1 MRIIHTADWHL
12 GRIFYGVHL
21 TQDQAYV
28 LDQFINLVREAKPDA
43 VVIAGDVYD
52 RAVPPPEAVSLLD
65 ETLSR
70 LVIDLK
76 TRVILIAGNHD
87 SPERLGFGTRLL
99 SQSGL
104 HVAGRVGLDPVWTSL
119 TDAHGTV
126 SVCAIPYAEPALVR
140 ERLGNPDILD
150 HAAAMRAIIAKAR
163 ETRPR
168 GTRSVLVA
176 HALVIGGEESES
188 ERPLSVGGTG
198 AMAASVFDGFS
209 FVALGHLHRPQR
221 AGNDRIHYSG
231 SLLQYSFSE
240 AAHSKSVNLVELD
253 AAGRCQLERIPLV
266 PRRAVRCVTGTLEAL
281 LNAPVGS
288 EADDYLSV
296 TLLDKGPV
304 FDPIGRLRSK
314 YPNVL
319 ELKRMERLG
328 RSDTAASRVDYRT
341 LSDRE
346 IFTSFFQTVK
356 GEAASEDEVNAYL
369 GVVERLHAL
378 ERESQP

>member
-28 LDQFINLVREAKPDA
+28 LDQFIKLVRDAKPDV

-70 LVIDLK
+70 LVIELK
-76 TRVILIAGNHD
+76 TRVVLIAGNHD

-104 HVAGRVGLDPVWTSL
+104 HVAGRFGLDPVWTSP
-119 TDAHGTV
+119 TDSHGPV
-126 SVCAIPYAEPALVR
+126 NICAIPYADPALVR
-140 ERLGNPDILD
+140 ERLGIPDLYD
-150 HAAAMRAIIAKAR
+150 HAGAMQAAIAKAR

-168 GTRSVLVA
+168 GVRSVLVA
-176 HALVIGGEESES
+176 HALVVGSEESES

-198 AMAASVFDGFS
+198 AIRPSVFDGFS

-231 SLLQYSFSE
+231 SLLRYSFAE
-240 AAHSKSVNLVELD
+240 ADHSKSVNLVEID
-253 AAGRCQLERIPLV
+253 AAGRFSVERLPLV
-266 PRRAVRCVTGTLEAL
+266 PRRAVRCVTGTIEEL
-281 LNAPVGS
+281 LRAPVGS

-304 FDPIGRLRSK
+304 FDPIGRLRAK

-319 ELKRMERLG
+319 ELKRAELLARG
-328 RSDTAASRVDYRT
+328 DASTRVDYRK

-346 IFTSFFQTVK
+346 IFASFFQTAK
-356 GEAASEDEVNAYL
+356 GEVASEEEINAYL
-369 GVVERLHAL
+369 AVVEQLRAM
-378 ERESQP
+378 ERESPL

>member
-28 LDQFINLVREAKPDA
+28 LDQFIRLVREAKPEV

-70 LVIDLK
+70 LVIELK
-76 TRVILIAGNHD
+76 TRVVLIAGNHD

-99 SQSGL
+99 AQSGL
-104 HVAGRVGLDPVWTSL
+104 HVAGRLGLDPVWASP
-119 TDAHGTV
+119 TDANGPV
-126 SVCAIPYAEPALVR
+126 NICAIPYAEPALAR
-140 ERLGNPDILD
+140 ERFGNPELFD
-150 HAAAMRAIIAKAR
+150 HASAMRAAIAKAR
-163 ETRPR
+163 TSRPR
-168 GTRSVLVA
+168 GARSVLVA
-176 HALVIGGEESES
+176 HALVVGGEESES

-198 AMAASVFDGFS
+198 AVEPSVFDGFS

-221 AGNDRIHYSG
+221 AAGNDRIYYSG

-253 AAGRCQLERIPLV
+253 AAGRARVERIPLA
-266 PRRAVRCVTGTLEAL
+266 PRRAVRCVTGTLEDL
-281 LNAPVGS
+281 LRAPVGN

-296 TLLDKGPV
+296 TLLDRGPV
-304 FDPIGRLRSK
+304 FDPVGRLRAK

-319 ELKRMERLG
+319 ELKRAELLARG
-328 RSDTAASRVDYRT
+328 NGAARVDYRT

-346 IFTSFFQTVK
+346 IFASFFQSVR
-356 GEAASEDEVNAYL
+356 GEPASEEEVNAYL
-369 GVVERLHAL
+369 DVVERVRAM
-378 ERESQP
+378 ERESPT

>member
-21 TQDQAYV
+21 TQDQAYA
-28 LDQFINLVREAKPDA
+28 LDRFVNLVRDAKPDV

-70 LVIDLK
+70 LVIELK
-76 TRVILIAGNHD
+76 TRVVLIAGNHD

-104 HVAGRVGLDPVWTSL
+104 HVAGRLGLDPAWTSP
-119 TDAHGTV
+119 TDAHGPV
-126 SVCAIPYAEPALVR
+126 NICAIPYAEPALAR
-140 ERLGNPDILD
+140 ARLGNPELLD
-150 HAAAMRAIIAKAR
+150 HAAAMRAAIAKAR
-163 ETRPR
+163 ATRPR
-168 GTRSVLVA
+168 GARSVLVA
-176 HALVIGGEESES
+176 HALVVGSEESES
-188 ERPLSVGGTG
+188 ERPLSVSGTG
-198 AMAASVFDGFS
+198 AIEPSVFDGFS
-209 FVALGHLHRPQR
+209 FVMLGHLHRPQR

-240 AAHSKSVNLVELD
+240 AAHSKSVNLVEID
-253 AAGRCQLERIPLV
+253 AAGRCRLERIPLV
-266 PRRAVRCVTGTLEAL
+266 PRRAVRCVTGTLEDL
-281 LNAPVGS
+281 LHAPVGS

-296 TLLDKGPV
+296 TLLDRGPV
-304 FDPIGRLRSK
+304 FDPIGRLRAK

-319 ELKRMERLG
+319 ELKRADLLARGE
-328 RSDTAASRVDYRT
+328 AAARVDYRT

-346 IFTSFFQTVK
+346 IFASFFQTVR
-356 GEAASEDEVNAYL
+356 GEVASEEEISAYL
-369 GVVERLHAL
+369 GVVEGLRAT
-378 ERESQP
+378 ERESSP

>member
-21 TQDQAYV
+21 TPDQAYV
-28 LDQFINLVREAKPDA
+28 LDQFINLVRDAKPDV

-70 LVIDLK
+70 LVIELK
-76 TRVILIAGNHD
+76 TRVVLIAGNHD

-104 HVAGRVGLDPVWTSL
+104 HVAGRLGLDPVWTSP
-119 TDAHGTV
+119 TDAHGPV
-126 SVCAIPYAEPALVR
+126 NICAIPYADPALAR
-140 ERLGNPDILD
+140 ERLGNPELFD
-150 HAAAMRAIIAKAR
+150 HATAMQAAIAKAR

-168 GTRSVLVA
+168 GVRSVLVA
-176 HALVIGGEESES
+176 HALVVGSEESES

-198 AMAASVFDGFS
+198 AIRPSVFDGFS

-240 AAHSKSVNLVELD
+240 AGHAKSVNLVEID
-253 AAGRCQLERIPLV
+253 AAGRASVERIPLV
-266 PRRAVRCVTGTLEAL
+266 PRRAVRCVTGTIEEL
-281 LNAPVGS
+281 LLAPVGS

-296 TLLDKGPV
+296 TLRDKGPV
-304 FDPIGRLRSK
+304 FDPIGRLRAK

-319 ELKRMERLG
+319 ELKRAELLARG
-328 RSDTAASRVDYRT
+328 DGSARVDYRT

-346 IFTSFFQTVK
+346 IFASFFQTVR
-356 GEAASEDEVNAYL
+356 GEAASEEEINAYL
-369 GVVERLHAL
+369 AVVEGVRAT
-378 ERESQP
+378 ERESPP

>member
-28 LDQFINLVREAKPDA
+28 LDQFINLVRDARPDV

-65 ETLSR
+65 DTLSR
-70 LVIDLK
+70 LVVGLK
-76 TRVILIAGNHD
+76 TRVVLIAGNHD

-104 HVAGRVGLDPVWTSL
+104 HVAGRLGLDPVWTSP
-119 TDAHGTV
+119 TDAHGPV
-126 SVCAIPYAEPALVR
+126 NFCAIPYADPALAR
-140 ERLGNPDILD
+140 ERLGNPDLFD
-150 HAAAMRAIIAKAR
+150 HATAMQAAIAKAR

-168 GTRSVLVA
+168 GVRSVLVT
-176 HALVIGGEESES
+176 HALVVGSEESES

-198 AMAASVFDGFS
+198 AIRPSVFDGFS

-231 SLLQYSFSE
+231 SLLRYSFSE
-240 AAHSKSVNLVELD
+240 AGHSKSVNLVEID
-253 AAGRCQLERIPLV
+253 AAGRANVERIPLV
-266 PRRAVRCVTGTLEAL
+266 PRRAVRCVTGTLDEL
-281 LNAPVGS
+281 LRAPVGS

-296 TLLDKGPV
+296 TLRDKGPV
-304 FDPIGRLRSK
+304 FDPIGRLRAK

-319 ELKRMERLG
+319 ELKRAELLARG
-328 RSDTAASRVDYRT
+328 DASARVDYRT

-346 IFTSFFQTVK
+346 IFASFFQTAK
-356 GEAASEDEVNAYL
+356 GEAASEEEINAYL
-369 GVVERLHAL
+369 AVVERLRAT
-378 ERESQP
+378 ERETPP

>member
-21 TQDQAYV
+21 TPDQAHV
-28 LDQFINLVREAKPDA
+28 LDQFIGLVREAKPD
-43 VVIAGDVYD
+43 VVIIAGDVYD
-52 RAVPPPEAVSLLD
+52 RAVPPPDAVSLLD

-70 LVIDLK
+70 LVIELK
-76 TRVILIAGNHD
+76 TRVVLIAGNHD

-104 HVAGRVGLDPVWTSL
+104 HVVGRLGLDPVWTSP
-119 TDAHGTV
+119 TDAHGPV
-126 SVCAIPYAEPALVR
+126 NICAIPYAEPALAR
-140 ERLGNPDILD
+140 ERFGNPELFD
-150 HAAAMRAIIAKAR
+150 HASAMSAAIARAR

-168 GTRSVLVA
+168 GVRSLLVA
-176 HALVIGGEESES
+176 HALVVGGEESES

-198 AMAASVFDGFS
+198 AIRPSVFDGFS

-240 AAHSKSVNLVELD
+240 AGHSKSVNLVEID
-253 AAGRCQLERIPLV
+253 AAGHASVERIPLV
-266 PRRAVRCVTGTLEAL
+266 PRRAVRCVTGTLEEL
-281 LNAPVGS
+281 LRAPAGS
-288 EADDYLSV
+288 DADDYLSV
-296 TLLDKGPV
+296 TLRDKGPV
-304 FDPIGRLRSK
+304 FDPIGRLRAK

-319 ELKRMERLG
+319 ELKRAELLARG
-328 RSDTAASRVDYRT
+328 DASARVDYRT

-346 IFTSFFQTVK
+346 IFASFFQAAR
-356 GEAASEDEVNAYL
+356 GEAASEEEINAYL
-369 GVVERLHAL
+369 AVVERLRTT
-378 ERESQP
+378 ERESAP